1 MSESCYRGHLIIP
14 CQCNCRLAIKC
25 LWFILCVPEGKVL
38 FRIKSSIHKQ
48 HRISFRFWNTD
59 HELTSLQVIYIYICT
74 VSVTMSAPGSVML
87 FKLVTIVFCISII
100 IAIVDIGSKIV
111 NSSLLMNGHN
121 SWLLIYWYR
130 YTLFEWGFVWMVQRF
145 SVSHLSVVFRVSS
158 GAPLS
163 VPWYRRLDAEIKP
176 LPMNYPPHIQS
187 IQSRMVWIALQRP
200 CSGIFNV
207 HTVGDACDCALD
219 L

>member
-1 MSESCYRGHLIIP
+1 MNWPVYTL
-14 CQCNCRLAIKC
+14 N
-25 LWFILCVPEGKVL
+25 
-38 FRIKSSIHKQ
+38 
-48 HRISFRFWNTD
+48 
-59 HELTSLQVIYIYICT
+59 IYIGT

-87 FKLVTIVFCISII
+87 FKLVTVVFCISII

-130 YTLFEWGFVWMVQRF
+130 YTLFVWVFVWMVQRF
-145 SVSHLSVVFRVSS
+145 SVSHLSVVFRVSC

-163 VPWYRRLDAEIKP
+163 VPWYHRLDAEIKP
-176 LPMNYPPHIQS
+176 LPLNH
-187 IQSRMVWIALQRP
+187 SRMVWIALNLQRLF
-200 CSGIFNV
+200 SGIINV
-207 HTVGDACDCALD
+207 HTVGDACDCARD